1 MKRFGLFVILASS
14 ISIASAQTD
23 SLSITT
29 TYLGVL
35 YRGSYQTTTSGELQ
49 QGVTVRGGFAG
60 FVPLGYDTRIDIWVG
75 MDLPSNSPI
84 GRFSIARSFGTVQAQ
99 LGDMPRPML
108 VIFRP
113 SPLSR
118 DGQFEASATAVM
130 PGKGT
135 GLTFSWEGIQAGPY
149 WVPKRKS
156 LEWNVGIV
164 RSLGPIE
171 LQGAGFAGPL
181 QKGVAI
187 GCKSD
192 VGGVKAFWTSD
203 SIRSV
208 LIDANVA
215 SYFPY
220 FSLVWNVKTRSP
232 QQWEVG
238 VARAWQSPICKCLIR
253 LEYASSGKVVNIFVV
268 VHL

>member
-1 MKRFGLFVILASS
+1 MKRFGLFAILASLFS
-14 ISIASAQTD
+14 VSSAQD

-35 YRGSYQTTTSGELQ
+35 YGGSYQTTESGELQ
-49 QGVTVRGGFAG
+49 QGVTVRGGLAG
-60 FVPLGYDTRIDIWVG
+60 FVPLGHETRLDIWAG
-75 MDLPSNSPI
+75 MDFPSNSPI
-84 GRFSIARSFGTVQAQ
+84 GRFSIARSFGAVQAQ
-99 LGDMPRPML
+99 LGYMPRPMP

-113 SPLSR
+113 FPLSG

-130 PGKGT
+130 PGKAT
-135 GLTFSWEGIQAGPY
+135 GLTLSWEGIQAGPY
-149 WVPKRKS
+149 WVPARKAF
-156 LEWNVGIV
+156 EWNVGIV
-164 RSLGPIE
+164 RSLGPVE

-181 QKGVAI
+181 QKGVAV

-192 VGGVKAFWTSD
+192 VGGMRAFWTSD

-208 LIDANVA
+208 LVDANVA
-215 SYFPY
+215 AYFPY
-220 FSLVWNVKTRSP
+220 FSLVWNAKTRSP

-238 VARAWQSPICKCLIR
+238 VARAWQSPICKCLVG
-253 LEYASSGKVVNIFVV
+253 LEYASTGKVVNVFVM